1 MDKEFLMDYEAKEK
15 EEIEK
20 FTKKFREGKIGTEDV
35 YPQKFRLKLNKP
47 YTTSIAGELIWTQI
61 PLYGTTIIPLQPTRK
76 EIFKKIHGFDTE
88 DIDQLIDFVKE
99 SGRIQFALD
108 DYPTQYIKMDFLEP
122 LFSELKPPKLTHLTL
137 DCIITDEEI
146 EDYSSE
152 IRDLLENPQSLNFIK
167 KYIEKK
173 YPESTISQDEV
184 KQGILDD
191 LIRLKVLGHE
201 DLVEDF
207 IGWLATVDAVEYISL
222 LQAIHDIFLSPYD
235 PLKGIQSFKRQEV
248 HRLHRQFSS
257 FDFTTNK
264 EIELPYEVGIFLN
277 DKLDLIRLQNLKGS
291 IELSDTYDLYDLR
304 KVMNALNK
312 AVEEEKIDKITEKS
326 KEISLIFEN
335 VWDDTTKL
343 RKRINTNTS
352 KISLGFG
359 FMGALAGFLT
369 AGPIGGLFTG
379 LGFAVAD
386 KYWDIKTYPALSE
399 KIAKLRAQNQII
411 HVYDFR
417 KKYNNF
423 YPNQK

>member
-1 MDKEFLMDYEAKEK
+1 MDKEFLIDYEAREK
-15 EEIEK
+15 EEIVK
-20 FTKKFREGKIGTEDV
+20 FTQKFREGKIGAEDV
-35 YPQKFRLKLNKP
+35 YPQKYRLKLNKP
-47 YTTSIAGELIWTQI
+47 YTTSIAGEGIWTQI
-61 PLYGTTIIPLQPTRK
+61 PLYGTTIIALQPARK

-88 DIDQLIDFVKE
+88 DVDRLIDFVKE

-108 DYPTQYIKMDFLEP
+108 DYPTQYIKMSFLEP
-122 LFSELKPPKLTHLTL
+122 LFRELKPPKLTHLTL

-146 EDYSSE
+146 ENYSSE
-152 IRDLLENPQSLNFIK
+152 IRGLLENPQSLNFIK

-184 KQGILDD
+184 KQGLLDD
-191 LIRLKVLGHE
+191 LIRLKVLGHG

-235 PLKGIQSFKRQEV
+235 PLKGIQSFKRQEI

-277 DKLDLIRLQNLKGS
+277 DKLNLIRLKNLNGS
-291 IELSDTYDLYDLR
+291 IGLSDTYDLYDLR
-304 KVMNALNK
+304 KVMNALNE
-312 AVEEEKIDKITEKS
+312 AVVGEKIDKITEKS

-335 VWDDTTKL
+335 VWKDTDKL
-343 RKRINTNTS
+343 KERINMYKYGLS
-352 KISLGFG
+352 FGFG
-359 FMGALAGFLT
+359 IIGALAGVLA
-369 AGPIGGLFTG
+369 AGPIGGVGGGLLTG
-379 LGFAVAD
+379 LGFAAAD
-386 KYWDIKTYPALSE
+386 TYWDIKSYRAVSE
-399 KIAKLRAQNQII
+399 KIVKLRTQNQII

-417 KKYNNF
+417 KKY
-423 YPNQK
+423 KLL

>member
-1 MDKEFLMDYEAKEK
+1 M
-15 EEIEK
+15 
-20 FTKKFREGKIGTEDV
+20 G
-35 YPQKFRLKLNKP
+35 
-47 YTTSIAGELIWTQI
+47 
-61 PLYGTTIIPLQPTRK
+61 
-76 EIFKKIHGFDTE
+76 
-88 DIDQLIDFVKE
+88 
-99 SGRIQFALD
+99 
-108 DYPTQYIKMDFLEP
+108 FLEP

-277 DKLDLIRLQNLKGS
+277 DKLDLIKLQNLKGS

-335 VWDDTTKL
+335 VWSDTNKL
-343 RKRINTNTS
+343 RKRINSNTS
-352 KISLGFG
+352 KISFGFG
-359 FMGALAGFLT
+359 FMGTFAGLLT
-369 AGPIGGLFTG
+369 AGPIGGLLTG
-379 LGFAVAD
+379 LGFVVAD
-386 KYWDIKTYPALSE
+386 KYLDIKTYPALSE

-423 YPNQK
+423 DPNQK